1 MNIPALYETLSQL
14 TYRGLLGIISFFGIL
29 CVSFI
34 ISLFLGRLGRR
45 KGIQEN
51 RVYRIIN
58 GSQKTV
64 LIIIGIITLLGTLVV
79 NVSALVAGLGLTGFA
94 FGIALKD
101 AISNL
106 VSGILIIVYRTVS
119 IGDNVEIMGA
129 KGKVKDLNL
138 RYVTIGNDEQE
149 ILIPNS
155 SFLSNKLTIN
165 KITKNNPE

>member
-1 MNIPALYETLSQL
+1 M
-14 TYRGLLGIISFFGIL
+14 
-29 CVSFI
+29 
-34 ISLFLGRLGRR
+34 FLGRLGRR

-64 LIIIGIITLLGTLVV
+64 LIIIGIITLLGTLGV

-155 SFLSNKLTIN
+155 SFLSSKLTIN

>member
-1 MNIPALYETLSQL
+1 MDIPALYETLSQL
-14 TYRGLLGIISFFGIL
+14 TYRGLLGVVSFLGIL
-29 CVSFI
+29 CFSFI
-34 ISLFLGRLGRR
+34 VSLFLRRLGRR

-64 LIIIGIITLLGTLVV
+64 LIIIAIITLLGTLGV

-119 IGDNVEIMGA
+119 IGDEVEIMGA
-129 KGKVKDLNL
+129 KGAVKDLNL

-155 SFLSNKLTIN
+155 SFLSNKLIKN
-165 KITKNNPE
+165 KLTNSNPE